1 MRRIT
6 FLVATS
12 LTALLSLSAA
22 PASAAPLGAS
32 FVAAPENVT
41 PVADLYAAPPRA
53 YYEEEYVAP
62 RRYGYEYAPPPRR
75 YGYEYAPPRRY
86 EYYVEEEYVPVPRP
100 PARVYSQLGPYYHPY
115 YYYRPYYLPG
125 YRRPYYGDAW

>member
-12 LTALLSLSAA
+12 LTALLSLSVA

-32 FVAAPENVT
+32 FVAAPENAT
-41 PVADLYAAPPRA
+41 PIADLYAPPPRA
-53 YYEEEYVAP
+53 EQPYYEEEYVAP
-62 RRYGYEYAPPPRR
+62 RRYGYEYVPPRHR
-75 YGYEYAPPRRY
+75 
-86 EYYVEEEYVPVPRP
+86 EYYVEEEEYVPVPRP
-100 PARVYSQLGPYYHPY
+100 PARVYGQLGPYYHPY

-125 YRRPYYGDAW
+125 YGRPYRGDVW

>member
-1 MRRIT
+1 MRRT
-6 FLVATS
+6 AFLVATS

-22 PASAAPLGAS
+22 PAGAAPLGAS

-41 PVADLYAAPPRA
+41 PVADIYAPPPRVEQR
-53 YYEEEYVAP
+53 YYEEEEYVAP
-62 RRYGYEYAPPPRR
+62 RRRYSYEYDYVRPRR
-75 YGYEYAPPRRY
+75 YD
-86 EYYVEEEYVPVPRP
+86 YYVEEEYVHVPRP

-125 YRRPYYGDAW
+125 YGRPYRGDVW